1 MKLYDLP
8 GPPSPRRIRIFLAE
22 KGVEIETVAVNIRE
36 GEHMQEPFATKNS
49 RRTIPA
55 LELDNGTVLTESDA
69 IMRYLEEKFPEKPL
83 YGTTPEERAVVTDWL
98 HIIDVDG
105 FYAVADAIRNSNPR
119 FENRALTGA
128 RDIPQIPE
136 LAKRGARRI
145 DYFFEDLE
153 AQLDGNAYVAGD
165 SYTVADICALVTV
178 DFAGMAKKEIPDNC
192 PNVKRWHADVSA
204 RPSAKA

>member
-36 GEHMQEPFATKNS
+36 GEHMQDAFAAKNN

-69 IMRYLEEKFPEKPL
+69 ILRYLEEKFPEPPL
-83 YGTTPEERAVVTDWL
+83 YGTTPEERAVVNDWL

-105 FYAVADAIRNSNPR
+105 FCAVADALRNSNPR

-136 LAKRGARRI
+136 LAERGAKRI

-153 AQLDGNAYVAGD
+153 VQLDGKAYVAGD
-165 SYTVADICALVTV
+165 RYTVADICALVVV
-178 DFAGMAKKEIPDNC
+178 DFAGMAKKDIPDNC
-192 PNVKRWHADVSA
+192 PNVKRWHEDVSA

>member
-22 KGVEIETVAVNIRE
+22 KGVEVETIPVNIRE
-36 GEHMQEPFATKNS
+36 GEHMQEAFASKNK

-69 IMRYLEEKFPEKPL
+69 ILRYLEEKFPEPPL
-83 YGTTPEERAVVTDWL
+83 FGADPEERAVVNNWL

-105 FYAVADAIRNSNPR
+105 FCAVADALRNSISR

-128 RDIPQIPE
+128 RDIAQIPE
-136 LAKRGARRI
+136 LAERGAKRI

-153 AQLDGNAYVAGD
+153 EQLNGQTYVAGD
-165 SYTVADICALVTV
+165 SYTVADICALVVV
-178 DFAGMAKKEIPDNC
+178 DFAGMAKKDIPDNC
-192 PNVKRWHADVSA
+192 PNIKRWHEEVSA